1 MAIAF
6 HSATVAAMAAAAAS
20 SLAARAAATLIGL
33 ISCCY
38 GKKAAIKAT
47 GNGEMSSG
55 SVRSRLERD
64 PSFPYRR
71 PRPLPAVRS
80 PPTRPRFD
88 CETNSSRVGRASK
101 QFPRGPTCYQA
112 FTPSGWGVRREWPH
126 MAITMIGRGYLS
138 YYRCADLSPSLLP
151 VPPQYFGMPHRR
163 S

>member
-1 MAIAF
+1 
-6 HSATVAAMAAAAAS
+6 MAALPAAAVVV
-20 SLAARAAATLIGL
+20 IGL

-38 GKKAAIKAT
+38 GKKVAIKAT

-55 SVRSRLERD
+55 SGRDSREILPFLTDGRG
-64 PSFPYRR
+64 
-71 PRPLPAVRS
+71 RPLPAVRS

-101 QFPRGPTCYQA
+101 QFPRGPTSYQA

-138 YYRCADLSPSLLP
+138 YYRCAADLSPSLLP